1 MARVNFKKFPLFMDI
16 AHKQLLVRDVK
27 DEMCGLIYAHGV
39 GIAYRDLARKIYNA
53 EDEVVLDEE
62 ESKLLLEFARSM
74 FTPNMIDSLEQV
86 LATQ

>member
-1 MARVNFKKFPLFMDI
+1 MARVNFKKFPLFVDI

-27 DEMCGLIYAHGV
+27 DEVCGLIYAHGT
-39 GIAYRDLARKIYNA
+39 GIAYRGLAQKIYNA
-53 EDEVVLDEE
+53 EDEVVLDEKE
-62 ESKLLLEFARSM
+62 TKLLLDFARFM

>member
-16 AHKQLLVRDVK
+16 AHKQLLVKDVK

-39 GIAYRDLARKIYNA
+39 GIAYRDLAQKIYNA
-53 EDEVVLDEE
+53 EEDVVLDEE

>member
-1 MARVNFKKFPLFMDI
+1 MARVNFKKFPLFKDI

-39 GIAYRDLARKIYNA
+39 GIAYRDLAQKIYNA
-53 EDEVVLDEE
+53 EEDVVLDEE

>member
-16 AHKQLLVRDVK
+16 AHKQLMVRDVK

-39 GIAYRDLARKIYNA
+39 GIAYRDLAQKIYNA
-53 EDEVVLDEE
+53 EDEVVLDEKE
-62 ESKLLLEFARSM
+62 TKLLLDFARFM

>member
-16 AHKQLLVRDVK
+16 AHKQLMVRDVK

-39 GIAYRDLARKIYNA
+39 GIAYRDLAQKIYNA
-53 EDEVVLDEE
+53 EDDVVLDEKE
-62 ESKLLLEFARSM
+62 AALLLDFARSM